1 MKRTAYFCA
10 LLLALSLCAC
20 GSTTDAQVTSSPAPT
35 LEVVP
40 GVLPEPTA
48 EAAPDLPSVG
58 NDDNGMMTNGSVVSP
73 SPLPD
78 ASPSPAVSGTEV
90 TSSPAPTENPAN

>member
-40 GVLPEPTA
+40 GVLPEPTT
-48 EAAPDLPSVG
+48 ELAPDIPSAE
-58 NDDNGMMTNGSVVSP
+58 NSDNGMMTNGSVVSP

-78 ASPSPAVSGTEV
+78 ASPSPAVSGAEAS
-90 TSSPAPTENPAN
+90 SSPAPADGSAK

>member
-20 GSTTDAQVTSSPAPT
+20 GSTTDAQIASSPAPT

-40 GVLPEPTA
+40 GVIPEPTA
-48 EAAPDLPSVG
+48 EGSFDAPSVK
-58 NDDNGMMTNGSVVSP
+58 NDDDGMMTNGSVVSP

-78 ASPSPAVSGTEV
+78 ASPSPAISGAEAS
-90 TSSPAPTENPAN
+90 SSPAPADDSAK